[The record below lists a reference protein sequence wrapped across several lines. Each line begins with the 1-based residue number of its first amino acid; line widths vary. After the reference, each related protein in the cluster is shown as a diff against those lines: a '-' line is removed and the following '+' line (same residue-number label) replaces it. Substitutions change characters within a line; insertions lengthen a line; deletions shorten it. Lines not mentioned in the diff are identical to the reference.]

1 VDVERE
7 AITWRPEGWRWRPF
21 TICLLR
27 SSHPGWRGLRQILDD
42 GPIYRVIGEWPASAG
57 AATLVAGLEPEAVL
71 LPNGLPHLPTPAL
84 IAALRDHGV
93 SGKMVVVG
101 EQPHHDPL
109 MALVRQGSDGCL
121 CWNQVSPTAVFCTL
135 MGILQADLKV
145 GTSQALEALALEP
158 EAERRHQVEALHL
171 TDRELTTLHW
181 LAEGMTE
188 EDVAEHIGM
197 GRRVVERL
205 VPQLEDKLGVASLLE
220 LRMKARDLRL

>member
-27 SSHPGWRGLRQILDD
+27 SSHPGWHGLRKILDD

-57 AATLVAGLEPEAVL
+57 ATTRVAGLEPEAVF
-71 LPNGLPHLPTPAL
+71 LPDGLPHLPASEL
-84 IAALRDHGV
+84 IVRLRDHGGR
-93 SGKMVVVG
+93 GKIVVVG

-109 MALVRQGSDGCL
+109 MALARQESDGYL

-135 MGILQADLKV
+135 MGVLQAGLKV
-145 GTSQALEALALEP
+145 GTAQALEALALEP

-171 TDRELTTLHW
+171 SDREMETMHW
-181 LAEGMTE
+181 LGEGLTE
-188 EDVAEHIGM
+188 EAVAEHIGT

-220 LRMKARDLRL
+220 LRMKARDLQL